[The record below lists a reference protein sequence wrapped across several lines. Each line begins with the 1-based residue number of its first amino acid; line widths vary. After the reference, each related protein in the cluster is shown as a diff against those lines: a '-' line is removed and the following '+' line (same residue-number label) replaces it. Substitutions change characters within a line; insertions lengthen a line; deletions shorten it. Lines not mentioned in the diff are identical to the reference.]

1 MWGRGSPLKMV
12 KCVRNWGY
20 MRFTYVRGKGNKNI
34 YNTALIKKLKKIG
47 GRTERMKRKKEN
59 RWMAHFS
66 TTPVKLLTHFQSS
79 CAVETE
85 RPSIPSPCL
94 VFFPLPSPVANLIF
108 SQILHK
114 SVLQPLEQHVLI
126 FCSGACCLSR
136 VDRSGSLTLRHLHKR
151 SHNPAGVLTSQPK
164 AGFQDKGG
172 IYVHAKPKM
181 LR

>member
-1 MWGRGSPLKMV
+1 
-12 KCVRNWGY
+12 
-20 MRFTYVRGKGNKNI
+20 
-34 YNTALIKKLKKIG
+34 
-47 GRTERMKRKKEN
+47 MKRKKEN

-66 TTPVKLLTHFQSS
+66 TTPVKLLTHSQSS

-85 RPSIPSPCL
+85 RPSIPSPRL

-136 VDRSGSLTLRHLHKR
+136 VDRSGSLTLRQLPER
-151 SHNPAGVLTSQPK
+151 SRSPAGVLISSPK
-164 AGFQDKGG
+164 AEFRGRRGS
-172 IYVHAKPKM
+172 YVQSKLKM
-181 LR
+181 HQEKVEYGN